1 MSLKFQM
8 WCSIGKRP
16 DRTGITREC
25 VESDKTELN
34 SGFSEAFRPEER
46 RVSGRRNYLA
56 SVYMNKVDVRE
67 CRNLRGVDE
76 SNDNERVGS
85 VGMCGNGW

>member
-34 SGFSEAFRPEER
+34 GFSEAFRPDNKR
-46 RVSGRRNYLA
+46 GTSGVRKKKLI
-56 SVYMNKVDVRE
+56 SVDLYE
-67 CRNLRGVDE
+67 
-76 SNDNERVGS
+76 
-85 VGMCGNGW
+85 